1 MQAHPFFEGVA
12 WERLPHQRAPYVPR
26 VEHALDT
33 QNFERFDE
41 EAGPAGGSGGKR
53 WARADPNFIG
63 YTYKN
68 WEAVGSPAGA
78 RAPAAVRPECA
89 DCTAAAP
96 WPVLTALAWT
106 LCERREMPP
115 RLVARGRAAG
125 ACALPCCTQRLC
137 FCRSRCAAAVTHP
150 WCWRADKAPGQLQLR
165 RKPASRPSLNSL
177 HGAFAALDVA
187 GDGGRG
193 GVS

>member
-12 WERLPHQRAPYVPR
+12 WERLPHARAPYVPR

-78 RAPAAVRPECA
+78 RAGP
-89 DCTAAAP
+89 
-96 WPVLTALAWT
+96 L
-106 LCERREMPP
+106 
-115 RLVARGRAAG
+115 
-125 ACALPCCTQRLC
+125 
-137 FCRSRCAAAVTHP
+137 
-150 WCWRADKAPGQLQLR
+150 LQ
-165 RKPASRPSLNSL
+165 
-177 HGAFAALDVA
+177 D
-187 GDGGRG
+187 
-193 GVS
+193 

>member
-78 RAPAAVRPECA
+78 RAGCSQA
-89 DCTAAAP
+89 
-96 WPVLTALAWT
+96 
-106 LCERREMPP
+106 
-115 RLVARGRAAG
+115 
-125 ACALPCCTQRLC
+125 
-137 FCRSRCAAAVTHP
+137 
-150 WCWRADKAPGQLQLR
+150 
-165 RKPASRPSLNSL
+165 
-177 HGAFAALDVA
+177 
-187 GDGGRG
+187 
-193 GVS
+193 